1 MCEWS
6 SLHKMLYEIEDE
18 IKDLN
23 NKIKFDW
30 WQCEIWKGSQTSR
43 AIFTKEKK
51 SRRAES
57 SFETTGRTND
67 NVTQVEVSLNDDGM
81 MWGKQSRS
89 TMSNMCG
96 LKWNLSVMKSII
108 ERRDG

>member
-30 WQCEIWKGSQTSR
+30 WQCEI
-43 AIFTKEKK
+43 
-51 SRRAES
+51 
-57 SFETTGRTND
+57 
-67 NVTQVEVSLNDDGM
+67 
-81 MWGKQSRS
+81 
-89 TMSNMCG
+89 
-96 LKWNLSVMKSII
+96 
-108 ERRDG
+108 